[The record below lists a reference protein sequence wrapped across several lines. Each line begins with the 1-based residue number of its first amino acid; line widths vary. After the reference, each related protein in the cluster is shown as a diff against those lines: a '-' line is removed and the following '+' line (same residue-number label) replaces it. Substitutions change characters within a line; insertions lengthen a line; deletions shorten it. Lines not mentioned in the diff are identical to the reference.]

1 MAEKKV
7 FILENCPNHT
17 FLGIKTPEDIV
28 ILSGKPI
35 CFSLERHL
43 SKNIEN
49 ANFFEKNISESIICL
64 KNTDNEFLVRSV
76 SFSHEIIFIER
87 HVFVDWDNLG
97 PLVCDILE
105 KYFTKDEIEITF
117 QFNGLPFFF
126 K

>member
-76 SFSHEIIFIER
+76 SFSHEIIFIEIM
-87 HVFVDWDNLG
+87 HMVWYELTPCLLVD
-97 PLVCDILE
+97 VHE
-105 KYFTKDEIEITF
+105 KRCHDVSA
-117 QFNGLPFFF
+117 
-126 K
+126 